1 MSLSTKAVLSV
12 FVLGF
17 LVGIIVFVAAGAI
30 QYWQAWVYLL
40 VFTLASLLITIDLIK
55 NDPELLKR
63 RMRGGPLA
71 EQRREQRVIMW
82 FTSFAFIALLVVPG
96 LDHRYGWSSVPLSV
110 VIPGNVLVA
119 LGFYFIFRVYRE
131 NTYTSA
137 TIELAENQRVIDTG
151 PYAFVR
157 HPMYVGALLYLLGT
171 PLALGSYWGVLPFV
185 VVFAMLIWR
194 IVDEEQVLKEL
205 EGYTEYK
212 QRVRFRL
219 LPGVW

>member
-1 MSLSTKAVLSV
+1 MNLSTKALLSV
-12 FVLGF
+12 FVLAF
-17 LVGIIVFVAAGAI
+17 LVGVIIFVAAGTMD
-30 QYWQAWVYLL
+30 YWQAWVYLFI
-40 VFTLASLLITIDLIK
+40 FTVASFLITIDLIK

-82 FTSFAFIALLVVPG
+82 FTSLAFIALLIVPG
-96 LDHRYGWSSVPLSV
+96 LDHRYSWFSVSLSFV
-110 VIPGNVLVA
+110 VVGNVLVA

-137 TIELAENQRVIDTG
+137 TIELAENQRVIDSG

-185 VVFAMLIWR
+185 FIFAMLMWR